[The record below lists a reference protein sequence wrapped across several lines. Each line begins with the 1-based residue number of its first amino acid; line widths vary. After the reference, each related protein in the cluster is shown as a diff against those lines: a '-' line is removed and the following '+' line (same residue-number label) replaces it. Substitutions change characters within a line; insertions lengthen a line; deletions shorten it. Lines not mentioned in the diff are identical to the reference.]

1 MKHEIQIDEG
11 LTYIHLSG
19 DIDLS
24 CSEQVRQILIDLV
37 AGHSHTIVELSLVT
51 VIDSSGIAS
60 LLDAEKTAK
69 RRGHKLELASP
80 SASVSR
86 VLELAQLNQY
96 FTIRDYE
103 R

>member
-1 MKHEIQIDEG
+1 MKHEIKTHDG

-24 CSEQVRQILIDLV
+24 CSERVRLLLIELV
-37 AGHSHTIVELSLVT
+37 SEQPVTIVELSQVT

-69 RRGHKLELASP
+69 RRGHKFELASP
-80 SASVSR
+80 SARVVR
-86 VLELAQLNQY
+86 VLELAHLDSY
-96 FTIRDYE
+96 FTIRDHE
-103 R
+103 S